1 MKLSKKLIGSM
12 TIGLL
17 IAGSMTSCNKKDD
30 IVPEKKSGTKTI
42 DDSGKPN
49 PDYCPACGMG

>member
-1 MKLSKKLIGSM
+1 M

-30 IVPEKKSGTKTI
+30 VVPEKKSGTKTI